1 MITTFST
8 IFSTITYRLKYRIKK
23 LCDFIKLG
31 WNDYDYTYDS
41 LLRLEKY
48 KLSKM
53 ADRYEL
59 LAGNID
65 KPFLECWEIVR
76 DLRLCVKLI
85 DIVNGADNAYK
96 VAYNHET
103 HSYDKNGVKYVNMRN
118 AYRFIPLKLQKL
130 YDRTKLMR
138 NVITNE
144 VRRKKA
150 WSLYSQIRTLNI
162 NRW

>member
-1 MITTFST
+1 MEWFSMI
-8 IFSTITYRLKYRIKK
+8 IDRIKYRIKR

-31 WNDYDYTYDS
+31 WNDYDYYDS

-53 ADRYEL
+53 ADRQEL
-59 LAGNID
+59 IAEVID
-65 KPFLECWEIVR
+65 RHFEESWAIVR

-85 DIVNGADNAYK
+85 DIVNGTDNAYK

-103 HSYDKNGVKYVNMRN
+103 HSYDKNGVTYVNMRN
-118 AYRFIPLKLQKL
+118 AYRFISPKLLKLHDANMWL
-130 YDRTKLMR
+130 GIT
-138 NVITNE
+138 ITNE
-144 VRRKKA
+144 VRRMKA
-150 WSLYSQIRTLNI
+150 WSLYSQIRALNI

>member
-1 MITTFST
+1 MEWFSMI
-8 IFSTITYRLKYRIKK
+8 IDRIKYRIKR

-31 WNDYDYTYDS
+31 WNDYDYYDS

-53 ADRYEL
+53 ADRQEL
-59 LAGNID
+59 IAEVID
-65 KPFLECWEIVR
+65 RHFEESWAIIR

-85 DIVNGADNAYK
+85 DIVNGTDNAYK

-103 HSYDKNGVKYVNMRN
+103 HSYDKNGVTYVNMRN
-118 AYRFIPLKLQKL
+118 AYRFISPKLLKLHDANMWL
-130 YDRTKLMR
+130 GIT
-138 NVITNE
+138 ITNE
-144 VRRKKA
+144 VRRMKA
-150 WSLYSQIRTLNI
+150 WSLYSQIRALNI

>member
-1 MITTFST
+1 MEWFSV
-8 IFSTITYRLKYRIKK
+8 IIDRIKYRIKR

-31 WNDYDYTYDS
+31 WNDYDYYDS

-53 ADRYEL
+53 ADRQEL
-59 LAGNID
+59 IAEVID
-65 KPFLECWEIVR
+65 RHFEESWAIIR

-85 DIVNGADNAYK
+85 DIVNGTDNAYK

-103 HSYDKNGVKYVNMRN
+103 HSYDKNGVTYVNMRN
-118 AYRFIPLKLQKL
+118 AYRFISPKLLKLHDANMWL
-130 YDRTKLMR
+130 GIA
-138 NVITNE
+138 ITNE
-144 VRRKKA
+144 VRRMKA

>member
-1 MITTFST
+1 MMTTFST
-8 IFSTITYRLKYRIKK
+8 FIYRIKYRIKK

-31 WNDYDYTYDS
+31 WNDYDYYDG

-53 ADRYEL
+53 ADRYEIFT
-59 LAGNID
+59 GNMD
-65 KPFLECWEIVR
+65 KDFSECQKIIR

-85 DIVNGADNAYK
+85 DIVNNTDNVYNTT
-96 VAYNHET
+96 YNHET
-103 HSYDKNGVKYVNMRN
+103 RSYDKKGVKYVNMRN
-118 AYRFIPLKLQKL
+118 AHRFISPKLQKL
-130 YDRTKLMR
+130 YYTSKWLGIS
-138 NVITNE
+138 ITNE
-144 VRRKKA
+144 VRRMKA

>member
-1 MITTFST
+1 MEWFSV
-8 IFSTITYRLKYRIKK
+8 IIDRIKYRIKR

-31 WNDYDYTYDS
+31 WNDYDYYDS

-53 ADRYEL
+53 ADRQEL
-59 LAGNID
+59 IAEVID
-65 KPFLECWEIVR
+65 KHFVESRSIIR

-85 DIVNGADNAYK
+85 DIVNGTDNAYK

-103 HSYDKNGVKYVNMRN
+103 HSYDKKGVKYVNMRN
-118 AYRFIPLKLQKL
+118 AHRFISPKLQKL
-130 YDRTKLMR
+130 HDANMWLGIA
-138 NVITNE
+138 ITNE
-144 VRRKKA
+144 VRRMKA
-150 WSLYSQIRTLNI
+150 WSLYSQIRALNI

>member
-1 MITTFST
+1 MSKFKT
-8 IFSTITYRLKYRIKK
+8 IIYRIKYRIKK

-59 LAGNID
+59 LAGNIE
-65 KPFLECWEIVR
+65 ECWAIVR

-85 DIVNGADNAYK
+85 DIVNGTDNAYK

-103 HSYDKNGVKYVNMRN
+103 HSYEKNGVTYVNMRN
-118 AYRFIPLKLQKL
+118 AYRFISPKLLKLHDMNRWL
-130 YDRTKLMR
+130 GIT
-138 NVITNE
+138 ITNE
-144 VRRKKA
+144 VRRMKA
-150 WSLYSQIRTLNI
+150 WSLYGQIRMLNI
-162 NRW
+162 NRWI

>member
-1 MITTFST
+1 MMTTFST
-8 IFSTITYRLKYRIKK
+8 LIYRIKYRIKR

-31 WNDYDYTYDS
+31 WNDYDHYDS
-41 LLRLEKY
+41 LLTLEKY

-53 ADRYEL
+53 ADRYER

-65 KPFLECWEIVR
+65 KPFLEYWTIVR

-85 DIVNGADNAYK
+85 DIVVGTDTIYK
-96 VAYNHET
+96 VAYNPEART
-103 HSYDKNGVKYVNMRN
+103 YEKKELKYVNMRN
-118 AYRFIPLKLQKL
+118 AHRFIPLKLQKL
-130 YDRTKLMR
+130 YDRNKLLR

-144 VRRKKA
+144 VRRMKA
-150 WSLYSQIRTLNI
+150 WSLYSQIRALNI

>member
-1 MITTFST
+1 MEWFSMI
-8 IFSTITYRLKYRIKK
+8 IDRIKYRIKR

-31 WNDYDYTYDS
+31 WNDYDYYDS

-53 ADRYEL
+53 ADRQEL
-59 LAGNID
+59 IAEVID
-65 KPFLECWEIVR
+65 RHFEESWAIIR

-85 DIVNGADNAYK
+85 DIVNGTDNAYK

-103 HSYDKNGVKYVNMRN
+103 HSYDKNGVTYVNMRN
-118 AYRFIPLKLQKL
+118 AYRFISPKLLKLHDANMWL
-130 YDRTKLMR
+130 GIT
-138 NVITNE
+138 ITNE
-144 VRRKKA
+144 VRRMKA

>member
-1 MITTFST
+1 MTTFST
-8 IFSTITYRLKYRIKK
+8 IIYRLKYRIKK

-59 LAGNID
+59 LAGNIE
-65 KPFLECWEIVR
+65 ECWAIVR

-85 DIVNGADNAYK
+85 DIVNGTDNVYK

-103 HSYDKNGVKYVNMRN
+103 HYYEKNGVTYVNMRN
-118 AYRFIPLKLQKL
+118 AYRFISPKLLKLHDASMWL
-130 YDRTKLMR
+130 GIT
-138 NVITNE
+138 ITNE
-144 VRRKKA
+144 VRRMKA

-162 NRW
+162 NRWH

>member
-1 MITTFST
+1 MI
-8 IFSTITYRLKYRIKK
+8 IDRIKYRIKR

-31 WNDYDYTYDS
+31 WNDYDYYDS

-53 ADRYEL
+53 ADRQEL
-59 LAGNID
+59 IAEVID
-65 KPFLECWEIVR
+65 RHFEESWAIIR

-85 DIVNGADNAYK
+85 DIVNGTDNAYK

-103 HSYDKNGVKYVNMRN
+103 HSYDKNGVTYVNMRN
-118 AYRFIPLKLQKL
+118 AYRFISPKLLKLHDANMWL
-130 YDRTKLMR
+130 GIA
-138 NVITNE
+138 ITNE
-144 VRRKKA
+144 VRRMKA

>member
-1 MITTFST
+1 MMSKFKT
-8 IFSTITYRLKYRIKK
+8 IIYRLKYRIKK

-59 LAGNID
+59 LAGNIE
-65 KPFLECWEIVR
+65 ECWAIVR

-85 DIVNGADNAYK
+85 DIVNGTDNAYK

-103 HSYDKNGVKYVNMRN
+103 HSFDKKGVKYVNMRN

-130 YDRTKLMR
+130 YDRNKMIR

-144 VRRKKA
+144 VRRMKA
-150 WSLYSQIRTLNI
+150 WSLYGQIRMLNI
-162 NRW
+162 NRWI

>member
-1 MITTFST
+1 MI
-8 IFSTITYRLKYRIKK
+8 IDRIKYRIKR

-31 WNDYDYTYDS
+31 WNDYDYYDS

-53 ADRYEL
+53 ADRQEL
-59 LAGNID
+59 IAEVID
-65 KPFLECWEIVR
+65 RHFEESWAIIR

-85 DIVNGADNAYK
+85 DIVNGTDNAYK

-103 HSYDKNGVKYVNMRN
+103 HSYDKNGVTYVNMRN
-118 AYRFIPLKLQKL
+118 AYRFISPKLLKLHDANMWL
-130 YDRTKLMR
+130 GIT
-138 NVITNE
+138 ITNE
-144 VRRKKA
+144 VRRMKA
-150 WSLYSQIRTLNI
+150 WSLYSQIRALNI